1 METKKYPYDLHIHT
15 TISDGTFP
23 PEKLIKHAFDNK
35 IKGISIT
42 DHDAVGSKEIY
53 FKIIESGICIPGLE
67 LSSLNNNVHILGYG
81 LDWRNP
87 KLITFLK
94 RQQNHRM
101 NAIVKM
107 CKKTNE
113 FGIPVSVEEVLVE
126 KQGDKGAV
134 GRPHLAAAMLKKGY
148 VSTVKEAFVKYLRK
162 DAPIYEKKE
171 RHSHQFLIK
180 KVLEWGG
187 MPVLAHP
194 GLIEEKIREKII
206 REAIEV
212 GILGIEAYYP
222 SHSEEYIS
230 QLITLAS
237 NNSLIITGGS
247 DFHGENKPH
256 IYLGIAG
263 LRSEDFI
270 IFSEKLAEVTKF
282 VLKTPA

>member
-1 METKKYPYDLHIHT
+1 MEIKKYPYDLHIHT

-107 CKKTNE
+107 CKKTSE
-113 FGIPVSVEEVLVE
+113 FGIAVSVEEVLAE
-126 KQGDKGAV
+126 KKGDKGAV

-148 VSTVKEAFVKYLRK
+148 VSSIKEAFMKYLRK
-162 DAPIYEKKE
+162 GAPIYEKKE

-180 KVLEWGG
+180 KVIEWGG
-187 MPVLAHP
+187 LPVLAHP
-194 GLIEEKIREKII
+194 GLIEEKLRGKMIRES
-206 REAIEV
+206 IEV

-222 SHSEEYIS
+222 LHSEEYIS
-230 QLITLAS
+230 YLKTIAS
-237 NNSLIITGGS
+237 NNSLVVTGGS

-263 LRSEDFI
+263 IDNSLF
-270 IFSEKLAEVTKF
+270 EKFHKKLQEITGF
-282 VLKTPA
+282 RLK

>member
-1 METKKYPYDLHIHT
+1 MQIKKYPYDLHIHT

-23 PEKLIKHAFDNK
+23 PENLIAHAFDNK
-35 IKGISIT
+35 IKCISIT

-53 FKIIESGICIPGLE
+53 SKILESRICIPGLE

-94 RQQNHRM
+94 RQQDHRM
-101 NAIVKM
+101 DAIVKM
-107 CKKTNE
+107 CKKSNE
-113 FGIPVSVEEVLVE
+113 FGIPVSVEEVLAE
-126 KQGDKGAV
+126 KKGDKGAV

-148 VSTVKEAFVKYLRK
+148 VTTIKEAFIRYLRK
-162 DAPIYEKKE
+162 GAPIYEKKE

-180 KVLEWGG
+180 KVIEWGG
-187 MPVLAHP
+187 LPVLAHP
-194 GLIEEKIREKII
+194 GLIEEKIREKMI
-206 REAIEV
+206 RESIEV

-263 LRSEDFI
+263 INKKHFT
-270 IFSEKLAEVTKF
+270 IFLDKLKQQTGF
-282 VLKTPA
+282 VL

>member
-1 METKKYPYDLHIHT
+1 MEISKYQYDLHIHT

-35 IKGISIT
+35 MKGISIT

-53 FKIIESGICIPGLE
+53 FKVLESKICIPGIE

-94 RQQNHRM
+94 RQQDHRM

-107 CKKTNE
+107 CKKTKG
-113 FGIPVSVEEVLVE
+113 FGIPVSVEEVLAE
-126 KQGDKGAV
+126 KKGDKGAV

-148 VSTVKEAFVKYLRK
+148 VLSIKEAFVKYLRK
-162 DAPIYEKKE
+162 GAPIYEKKE

-180 KVLEWGG
+180 KIIKWGG
-187 MPVLAHP
+187 LPVLAHP
-194 GLIEEKIREKII
+194 GLIEEEIREKMI
-206 REAIEV
+206 RESIEI

-237 NNSLIITGGS
+237 DNSLIVTGGS
-247 DFHGENKPH
+247 DFHGANKPH

-263 LRSEDFI
+263 IDISLF
-270 IFSEKLAEVTKF
+270 EKFNKKLQELTGF
-282 VLKTPA
+282 RLN